1 MKITFHGAAR
11 TVTGSQHLIEVN
23 DRQVLLDC
31 GLYQGKRQEAFQRNR
46 TIPFDTNRVDVMVL
60 SHAHIDHSGNIPN
73 LVKSGFKGDIYATLA
88 TQDLCGA
95 MLLDSAH
102 IQESD
107 AQYVNKDRARQ
118 GQPPIEPLY
127 TQADATASLRN
138 FHAINYERGTQIL
151 PGVTLTYYDAGHM
164 LGSGIVVLNIEDKE
178 ANRDVMLVFSGD
190 LGQPGLPIL
199 RDPTNIDRADLL
211 IMESTYGDRLH
222 ATFAD
227 SEKELERIVV
237 ETYKRGGKLIVPAFA
252 VGRTQEIVYALHK
265 LARARKIPQQAIYVD
280 SPLAVNVTAVFQNH
294 PEAYD
299 EETRAFISGDKAEP
313 NPFGFAD
320 MHYTHSVDESKAL
333 NFLREPTIIISAS
346 GMAESGRIQHH
357 LVNNIEDEK
366 NTILIAGYQA
376 ENTLGRHI
384 QDKEP
389 IVRIYGKTYHLKAH
403 VEVITGFS
411 AHADRN
417 GLLGWA
423 GAIKKKPVRTFLV
436 HGEDPALN
444 ALADGL
450 RKETGL
456 ERVDIPDLHQSFT
469 V

>member
-11 TVTGSQHLIEVN
+11 TVTGSQHLLEVN
-23 DRQVLLDC
+23 GRQILLDC

-46 TIPFDTNRVDVMVL
+46 TLPFDATHVDVMVL

-73 LVKSGFKGDIYATLA
+73 LVKSGYKGDIYATFA
-88 TQDLCGA
+88 TRDLCGA

-107 AQYVNKDRARQ
+107 TQFVNKKRSRQ
-118 GQPPIEPLY
+118 GEPPVEPLY

-138 FHAINYERGTQIL
+138 FHAIDYSRQTQLL
-151 PGVTLTYYDAGHM
+151 PGVSLTYLDAGHM
-164 LGSGIVVLNIEDKE
+164 LGSAIVILNIEDRDT
-178 ANRDVMLVFSGD
+178 NRDLTLVFSGD

-199 RDPTNIDRADLL
+199 RDPTFVDRADVLL
-211 IMESTYGDRLH
+211 CESTYGDRVH
-222 ATFAD
+222 ENYGD
-227 SEKELERIVV
+227 SEKELERVV
-237 ETYKRGGKLIVPAFA
+237 IDTYKRGGKLIIPSFA

-265 LARARKIPQQAIYVD
+265 MRSAHKIPHMPIYVD
-280 SPLAVNVTAVFQNH
+280 SPLAVNVTSIFALH

-299 EETRAFISGDKAEP
+299 DETRAFILGDKA
-313 NPFGFAD
+313 NANLFGFD
-320 MHYTHSVDESKAL
+320 DLHYTRSVEESKEL
-333 NFLREPTIIISAS
+333 NFLREPAVIISAS
-346 GMAESGRIQHH
+346 GMAEAGRIQHH
-357 LVNNIEDEK
+357 LANNIEDPR

-376 ENTLGRHI
+376 ENTLGRKI

-389 IVRIYGKTYHLKAH
+389 TVKIFGDTYHLKAQ

-417 GLLGWA
+417 GLLNWA
-423 GAIKKKPVRTFLV
+423 GSIKKKPVRTFLV
-436 HGEDPALN
+436 HGEDHALQ
-444 ALADGL
+444 AYADGL
-450 RKETGL
+450 KMQDGF